1 MRHGSKVDRRLQS
14 EGVNGTRTL
23 WVTRRRAIESS
34 DGQEK
39 EKQQWLQWQ
48 ESDDDQGRSPDSRLL
63 SAFDFDEDPEDNQ
76 PSKKRQRTARNP
88 SDASLSGDFAS
99 SPPTYGG
106 SGRMLGLSRGA
117 EVLEEQKHEVQ
128 WLAMEQRDRFEGLTE
143 EMDESN
149 RLNGDLAAK
158 MSRIFKEQKDWEK
171 TVNARLDHKDSS
183 IDAKTADMEFMIRLF
198 RLTKCHI
205 A

>member
-117 EVLEEQKHEVQ
+117 EVVSLQSESPIPITNDSRTEICVPSVDI
-128 WLAMEQRDRFEGLTE
+128 MDRIMKVEGSWKSRSTKF
-143 EMDESN
+143 
-149 RLNGDLAAK
+149 NG
-158 MSRIFKEQKDWEK
+158 
-171 TVNARLDHKDSS
+171 
-183 IDAKTADMEFMIRLF
+183 
-198 RLTKCHI
+198 
-205 A
+205 